1 MKKVILILS
10 CLFSVAFASTLEN
23 YYKIYSKDADVLYM
37 NALSAL
43 NSSSKF
49 EVVEMQSRNGY
60 ILFLAGGKYYLLT
73 LTKRYQN
80 QTEIKIMPQNS
91 DFSTS
96 DEVVG
101 YVFSLID
108 SSLRK
113 LPMEPIK

>member
-60 ILFLAGGKYYLLT
+60 ILFLAGNKYYLLT

-101 YVFSLID
+101 HVFSLID